1 MEALDLARWQ
11 FGITTVYHFIFVPLT
26 IGLSLLVAIMHTRAV
41 FSKDPVRK
49 DAWTRMTKF
58 FGSMLIVNF
67 GIGIATGIV
76 QEFQFGM
83 NWSEYARYVGDVF
96 GAPLALEGLAAFFLE
111 SVFLGLWIFGWG
123 KMPEKIH
130 LLTIWAVA
138 IGTTLSAYFIIA
150 ANSFMQHPVGA
161 MLNPESGRAELDP
174 SQGSILAV
182 LTNVTAM
189 AAFPHVVSGAWL
201 VAGAFLTGVASWH
214 MVRHH
219 RRARALGLE
228 TEEGQ
233 AQHHAARDLYRPTVR
248 FGVVAM
254 FLSAVVLAI
263 SGDVQAK
270 LMFEQQPMKMASAE
284 AHCETSSEVPFSIL
298 TVGGPNAFSEDCD
311 GVTHLIE
318 IPYVTSI
325 LATNDPHAELQ
336 GVDDLNAQY
345 KEQFG
350 ETAVNI
356 QGEEVEVDYRPN
368 LFVTYWSFRL
378 MMGLAAFSGVL
389 ALWALWAT
397 RGKGEKAR
405 TTGSRA
411 FQWFAV
417 LSIPMPF
424 LANSA
429 GWVFTEIGRQPWVV
443 HPNPLDPTVRLMT
456 MQGVSANPGW
466 MVLTSL
472 VAFTLVYGV
481 LAVIWFQMMRKAA
494 LKGAPLAKRDPDTGE
509 PDTPTLSFD
518 Y

>member
-41 FSKDPVRK
+41 FAKDVERK

-123 KMPEKIH
+123 KLPEKIH

-138 IGTTLSAYFIIA
+138 LGTTLSAYFIIA

-161 MLNPESGRAELDP
+161 MLNPETGRAELDP

-214 MVRHH
+214 MVKHH
-219 RRARALGLE
+219 RAAREAGLE
-228 TEEGQ
+228 TPEGQ
-233 AQHHAARDLYRPTVR
+233 EQHRAARDLYRPTVR
-248 FGVVAM
+248 FGVIAM
-254 FLSAVVLAI
+254 FVSALVLVV
-263 SGDVQAK
+263 SGDFQAQI
-270 LMFEQQPMKMASAE
+270 MFKQQPMKMASAE
-284 AHCETSSEVPFSIL
+284 ALCTTETGASFSIL
-298 TVGGPNAFSEDCD
+298 TIGGPDAFAQECED
-311 GVTHLIE
+311 VTHLIE
-318 IPYVTSI
+318 VPYVTSF
-325 LATNDPHAELQ
+325 LATHEFDATLQ
-336 GVDDLNAQY
+336 GVNDLNAQY
-345 KEQFG
+345 KEDFG
-350 ETAVNI
+350 ETVTNVH
-356 QGEEVEVDYRPN
+356 GEEVQADYRPN

-378 MMGLAAFSGVL
+378 MMGLAAFSGIL
-389 ALWALWAT
+389 ALWALWVT
-397 RGKGEKAR
+397 RGKGENAR
-405 TTGSRA
+405 TTGSKA

-417 LSIPMPF
+417 LAIPMPF

-443 HPNPLDPTVRLMT
+443 HPNPDDPTVRLMT
-456 MQGVSANPGW
+456 LQGVSAHPSW
-466 MVLTSL
+466 MVLASL

-481 LAVIWFQMMRKAA
+481 LAVIWFRMMQKAA
-494 LKGAPLAKRDPDTGE
+494 LKGAPLPQRDPETE
-509 PDTPTLSFD
+509 ELDTPTLSFD